1 MEYSQ
6 LKEMPR
12 FWLQYSIKF
21 FNDANKTKILELLND
36 KMFNNKDFIFECLY
50 EENETFSI
58 NLEFADFLFCGFSC
72 SDAITYMFSE
82 EIIVKIEKIISE
94 YESNI
99 KEISLSIECY
109 DNIFATR
116 YYMHTDIVGKA
127 ADIVHRIKPDI
138 YFQVGK
144 DGFYSVSE
152 LKEVCMKVCGID
164 INNFEN
170 HDALIEQIKL
180 EIKKLMKNKTENY
193 KEIIL
198 LRYALRCAKRLRAKK
213 IMWNR

>member
-12 FWLQYSIKF
+12 FWLQYGIRFSNADK
-21 FNDANKTKILELLND
+21 ATILELLND
-36 KMFNNKDFIFECLY
+36 KMFNNKDFMFEY
-50 EENETFSI
+50 YGDDKTFSI
-58 NLEFADFLFCGFSC
+58 SLEFADFLFCGFSC
-72 SDAITYMFSE
+72 SYAITYMISE

-99 KEISLSIECY
+99 EDISLSIECY

-164 INNFEN
+164 INNFED

-213 IMWNR
+213 IMWNH

>member
-12 FWLQYSIKF
+12 FWLQYGIRFSNADK
-21 FNDANKTKILELLND
+21 ATILELLND
-36 KMFNNKDFIFECLY
+36 KMFNNKDFMFEY
-50 EENETFSI
+50 YGDDKTFSI
-58 NLEFADFLFCGFSC
+58 SLEFADFLFCVFSC

-99 KEISLSIECY
+99 EDISLSIECY

-164 INNFEN
+164 INNFED
-170 HDALIEQIKL
+170 HDALIEQINL

-213 IMWNR
+213 IMWNH

>member
-12 FWLQYSIKF
+12 FWLQYGIRFSNADK
-21 FNDANKTKILELLND
+21 ATILELLND
-36 KMFNNKDFIFECLY
+36 KMFNNKDFMFEY
-50 EENETFSI
+50 YGDDKTFSI
-58 NLEFADFLFCGFSC
+58 SLEFADFLFCGFSC

-99 KEISLSIECY
+99 EDISLSIECY

-164 INNFEN
+164 INNFED

>member
-12 FWLQYSIKF
+12 FWLQYGIRFSNADK
-21 FNDANKTKILELLND
+21 ATILELLND
-36 KMFNNKDFIFECLY
+36 KMFNNKDFMFEY
-50 EENETFSI
+50 YGDDKTFSI
-58 NLEFADFLFCGFSC
+58 SLEFADFLFCGFSC
-72 SDAITYMFSE
+72 SDAITHMFSE

-99 KEISLSIECY
+99 EDISLSIECY

-164 INNFEN
+164 INNFED

-213 IMWNR
+213 IMWNH